1 MNYISIYNYYYYSVF
16 SFIILYILAIS
27 SYAIDFIIINKKTE
41 YWNKASDDEI
51 IQKVITI
58 VSHHENNIDLF
69 LKNKQMFIKKVH
81 NLNNKNLQFRIA
93 CYREGVKNR
102 LNEIISK
109 EKGIV

>member
-1 MNYISIYNYYYYSVF
+1 MNSTSVYMYYYYSVF
-16 SFIILYILAIS
+16 SCIILYILTIS

-41 YWNKASDDEI
+41 YWNKATDDEI

-58 VSHHENNIDLF
+58 VSHYNKSIDLY
-69 LKNKQMFIKKVH
+69 LMNKHLFIKKVNKLNKT
-81 NLNNKNLQFRIA
+81 NLKFRIA